1 MTKKLLI
8 EGMTCAHC
16 VKHVEEALKDLEGV
30 ISAKANL
37 EEKNATVELNQEI
50 SDSIFKEAIEDVG
63 YEVVKIQS
71 ANS

>member
-16 VKHVEEALKDLEGV
+16 VKHVEEALNELDGV

-37 EEKNATVELNQEI
+37 EEKNAHVKLDQDI
-50 SDSIFKEAIEDVG
+50 SDNMFKEAIEEVG
-63 YEVVKIQS
+63 YELIEILAV
-71 ANS
+71 